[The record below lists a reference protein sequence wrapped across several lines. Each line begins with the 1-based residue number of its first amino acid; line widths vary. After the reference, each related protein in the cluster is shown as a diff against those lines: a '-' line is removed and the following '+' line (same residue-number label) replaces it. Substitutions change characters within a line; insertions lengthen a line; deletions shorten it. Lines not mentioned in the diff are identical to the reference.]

1 MRASTPSLM
10 LTLTLLASPVVGF
23 ASEADGPCGGLTF
36 DNGRL
41 ATGRL
46 LEPQGAQ
53 TEACLREVAEAVKAR
68 PAIRSLTVAAKL
80 PDAQRLEGQ
89 GLAWAK
95 AAAEV
100 LVTAGIPR
108 TRVSFVAPPGIPNA
122 PGQLQLAY
130 VERPTQPAV
139 ARLRTA
145 SGQVSAGPGDT
156 ALRSR
161 LAGDSLYAG
170 ELVTTGKNGRAE
182 LSLADGSG
190 VFLSP
195 ESAVRLGTLEL
206 TAERQRKVLLDLV
219 RGTVET
225 EAAPGGKGSV
235 FEVRTRGAVA
245 GVRGTRFRVVQ
256 QEDGTSRVETLEGK
270 VALGVDAASVD
281 VGAGYGS
288 RAKPAHPP
296 EAPRALLAAPTL
308 EQPRGGVYPTVP
320 ALVWKAVAG
329 AKVYRV
335 EVASSADF
343 AGDVRVQ
350 ESATPTLAG
359 AAPGPG
365 KWFWRVL
372 AVDADGFV
380 GYPSKIF
387 SFDIPG

>member
-10 LTLTLLASPVVGF
+10 LTLTLLASPAVGV
-23 ASEADGPCGGLTF
+23 AAEADGPCGGLTF

-41 ATGRL
+41 TTGRL
-46 LEPQGAQ
+46 LEPRGAQ

-68 PAIRSLTVAAKL
+68 PSIRGLTVAAKL
-80 PDAQRLEGQ
+80 PDAQRLDGQ
-89 GLAWAK
+89 GLAAAK

-108 TRVSFVAPPGIPNA
+108 TRVSFVAPPGIPDA

-139 ARLRTA
+139 ARVRTA
-145 SGQVSAGPGDT
+145 SGPVSSGSGEA
-156 ALRSR
+156 AMRSR

-170 ELVTTGKNGRAE
+170 ELVATGKNGRAE

-225 EAAPGGKGSV
+225 EAAPGGTGSV

-288 RAKPAHPP
+288 RAKPAQAP
-296 EAPRALLAAPTL
+296 EAPRALLAAPVL

-320 ALVWKAVAG
+320 ALVWKAVPG

-343 AGDVRVQ
+343 AGDVKVQ
-350 ESATPTLAG
+350 ESATPTLSG